1 MLHLDSDTDE
11 HVLLQASF
19 RMPGRKVDAQV
30 DDNQC
35 AAQGIGCG
43 PQTIQATEIESLLQ
57 MPKVKRRRATS
68 QEAIYA
74 KVEQHLE
81 VSNGLNGS
89 DGAVQ
94 PSPLSGGQERAGVEM
109 NEEATKVK
117 RRRATSQEAIY
128 AKGEQH
134 LTVSDGSPGSA
145 GAVQPGALSGSQ
157 LQARANMNGESAK
170 VKRRRAT
177 SQEAIYAALEQHH
190 DASSAVKLEE
200 AAEESTS
207 SVESSQE
214 HTSQGHRFAAL
225 NQEMATKKK
234 RRKTTAQEAIY
245 STLEQQEVSVARWGP
260 AAKEP
265 VSL

>member
-94 PSPLSGGQERAGVEM
+94 PSPLSGGQERQVVTM

-128 AKGEQH
+128 AKVEQH
-134 LTVSDGSPGSA
+134 LDVSDGFSQTIGY
-145 GAVQPGALSGSQ
+145 VQPCPLSGGQAQTRAKMNEGGAQSQ
-157 LQARANMNGESAK
+157 AQKGHIAGGHL
-170 VKRRRAT
+170 RRSGTTTRWLFCHR
-177 SQEAIYAALEQHH
+177 SRR
-190 DASSAVKLEE
+190 SS
-200 AAEESTS
+200 
-207 SVESSQE
+207 
-214 HTSQGHRFAAL
+214 
-225 NQEMATKKK
+225 
-234 RRKTTAQEAIY
+234 RRKD
-245 STLEQQEVSVARWGP
+245 P
-260 AAKEP
+260 
-265 VSL
+265 